1 MKGWF
6 ENVIN
11 LFLSVPKGHTWS
23 AVFSLLTESQCHLV
37 VSLITSC
44 FNLSSG
50 FVLFLF
56 PVSKWKKYMSK
67 IFCLSC
73 FYTDLYYVNYIYYK
87 SSMLS
92 NVSSHLVAWE
102 FHLYSGRQF
111 SPPYNLWFI
120 FLLCPSS
127 QTFGVPQYLE
137 YALQCG
143 EVVWYFGL
151 LKKGYGLCHG
161 AAGNAYTFLALYR
174 QTQDPKHL
182 YRACMVRAHER
193 DFVMCSLYIIHTAQL
208 PFEWSNN
215 CKYYSWHFCSASI
228 LIRAH

>member
-1 MKGWF
+1 MKGCF
-6 ENVIN
+6 KNVIN
-11 LFLSVPKGHTWS
+11 LILSVTKGHTLVYLQSHSAILWWS
-23 AVFSLLTESQCHLV
+23 L
-37 VSLITSC
+37 VSLISAPAY
-44 FNLSSG
+44 FS
-50 FVLFLF
+50 FYFLF
-56 PVSKWKKYMSK
+56 QNESNIWANYLV
-67 IFCLSC
+67 CLA
-73 FYTDLYYVNYIYYK
+73 FILILYYVNNMYYK

-92 NVSSHLVAWE
+92 NVSSLVAWE
-102 FHLYSGRQF
+102 FHLYSSRRF
-111 SPPYNLWFI
+111 FPPYNLWSI
-120 FLLCPSS
+120 FPPLLCPSS

-193 DFVMCSLYIIHTAQL
+193 DFVMFSLYIIHTAQL